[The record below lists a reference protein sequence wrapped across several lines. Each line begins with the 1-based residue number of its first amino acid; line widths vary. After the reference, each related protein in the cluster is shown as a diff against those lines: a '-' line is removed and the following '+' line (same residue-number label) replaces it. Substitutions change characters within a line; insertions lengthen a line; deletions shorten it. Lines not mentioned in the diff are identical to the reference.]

1 MQKEV
6 KNRRIPFGYRI
17 VSGKTEIAPH
27 ESKAVIG
34 IFKAYRAGS
43 SLLTIAESLNEQKIE
58 YLPGITGW
66 NKARIKRIIEDER
79 YTGKGDYPAIIDRAE
94 YEASV
99 CIKKDRNTQGGTD
112 RKKEIYKLGVK
123 VFCASCG
130 SEMKR
135 QTDTRQRIEQC
146 WSCSGES
153 CGIRVRK
160 ADSSLLADITELM
173 NSLIS
178 EPDRVRIEERQSATP
193 LGLRKLEN
201 EIGRML
207 DTSDFDRKALV
218 KNMLERASL
227 KYMSIDSKPYISKR
241 LRADLEKSGLLSD
254 FSKELFGRTVKSIL
268 LDADGTV
275 GIRLINEQIIGKE

>member
-43 SLLTIAESLNEQKIE
+43 SLLAIAESLNEQKIE

-99 CIKKDRNTQGGTD
+99 CLKKDRNTQGGTN

-123 VFCASCG
+123 VYCASCG

-135 QTDTRQRIEQC
+135 QTDTRQKIEQC
-146 WSCSGES
+146 WICSGES
-153 CGIRVRK
+153 CGTRVRK
-160 ADSSLLADITELM
+160 ADSSLLADITALL
-173 NSLIS
+173 NVLIA
-178 EPDRVRIEERQSATP
+178 EPSRVQIEAPESKTP
-193 LGLRKLEN
+193 LELRKLEN

-207 DTSDFDRKALV
+207 DAADFDRKVLV

-227 KYMSIDSKPYISKR
+227 KYQSIDSKPYIAKR

-254 FSKELFGRTVKSIL
+254 FSKELFDRTVKSIL
-268 LDADGTV
+268 LDAGGNV
-275 GIRLINEQIIGKE
+275 SIRLINDQIIEKE

>member
-17 VSGKTEIAPH
+17 ANGRTEISPH
-27 ESKAVIG
+27 ESQAVIG

-43 SLLTIAESLNEQKIE
+43 SLLAIAESLNEQKIE

-66 NKARIKRIIEDER
+66 NKARVKRIIEDER
-79 YTGKGDYPAIIDRAE
+79 YTGKGDYPAIIDRTE

-99 CIKKDRNTQGGTD
+99 CIKNDRNTQNGTD

-123 VFCASCG
+123 VYCASCG

-135 QTDTRQRIEQC
+135 QTDTRQKIEQC
-146 WSCSGES
+146 WICSGES
-153 CGIRVRK
+153 CGTRVRK
-160 ADSSLLADITELM
+160 ADSSLLADITALM
-173 NSLIS
+173 NALIA
-178 EPDRVRIEERQSATP
+178 EPGRVQIEANQSATP
-193 LGLRKLEN
+193 LELRKLEN

-207 DTSDFDRKALV
+207 DAADFDRKVLV

-227 KYMSIDSKPYISKR
+227 KYASIDSKPYIAKR
-241 LRADLEKSGLLSD
+241 LRAGLERSGLLSD
-254 FSKELFGRTVKSIL
+254 FSKELFDRTVKGIL
-268 LDADGTV
+268 LDADGNV
-275 GIRLINEQIIGKE
+275 SIRLINDQIIGKE

>member
-17 VSGKTEIAPH
+17 VNGKTEISAY

-43 SLLTIAESLNEQKIE
+43 SLLAIAESLNERRIE

-66 NKARIKRIIEDER
+66 NKARIKRIIEDVR
-79 YTGKGDYPAIIDRAE
+79 YTGKDDYPAIIDRAE

-123 VFCASCG
+123 VYCASCG

-135 QTDTRQRIEQC
+135 QTDTRQKIEQC
-146 WSCSGES
+146 WICSGES

-160 ADSSLLADITELM
+160 SDSSLLADVTELM
-173 NSLIS
+173 NALIAEPSRVQIEANQS
-178 EPDRVRIEERQSATP
+178 EVP
-193 LGLRKLEN
+193 LKLRKLEN

-207 DTSDFDRKALV
+207 DAADFDRKVLV

-227 KYMSIDSKPYISKR
+227 KYQSIDSKPYISKR

-254 FSKELFGRTVKSIL
+254 FSKELFDRTVKSIL
-268 LDADGTV
+268 LDTDGTV
-275 GIRLINEQIIGKE
+275 GIRLINDQIIGKE

>member
-17 VSGKTEIAPH
+17 VNGKTEISAY

-34 IFKAYRAGS
+34 IFRAYRAGS
-43 SLLTIAESLNEQKIE
+43 SLLVIAESLNEQRIE

-66 NKARIKRIIEDER
+66 NKARVKRIIEDER

-99 CIKKDRNTQGGTD
+99 CLKKDRNTQNGTD
-112 RKKEIYKLGVK
+112 RKKEIYKLGAK

-135 QTDTRQRIEQC
+135 QTDMRQRIEQC

-153 CGIRVRK
+153 CGLRVRK
-160 ADSSLLADITELM
+160 ADSSLLADVTALM
-173 NSLIS
+173 NTLIAEPSRVQIEANQS
-178 EPDRVRIEERQSATP
+178 ETPIE
-193 LGLRKLEN
+193 LRRLEN

-207 DTSDFDRKALV
+207 DTSDFDRKVLV
-218 KNMLERASL
+218 QNMLERASL
-227 KYMSIDSKPYISKR
+227 KYASIDSKPYIAKR

-254 FSKELFGRTVKSIL
+254 FSKELFDRTVKSIL
-268 LDADGTV
+268 LDADGNV
-275 GIRLINEQIIGKE
+275 SVRLINDQIIGKE

>member
-17 VSGKTEIAPH
+17 VNGKTEISPR

-43 SLLTIAESLNEQKIE
+43 SLLAIAESLNERRIE

-79 YTGKGDYPAIIDRAE
+79 YTGKDEYPVIIDRAE

-146 WSCSGES
+146 WICNGES

-160 ADSSLLADITELM
+160 ADSSLLADVTELM
-173 NSLIS
+173 NALIAEPGRVQIEANQS
-178 EPDRVRIEERQSATP
+178 ETP
-193 LGLRKLEN
+193 LALRRLEN

-207 DTSDFDRKALV
+207 DAADFDRKVLV

-227 KYMSIDSKPYISKR
+227 KYASIDSKPYIAKR
-241 LRADLEKSGLLSD
+241 LRAGLERSGLLSD
-254 FSKELFGRTVKSIL
+254 FSKELFDRTVKGIL

-275 GIRLINEQIIGKE
+275 SIRLINDQIIGKE

>member
-17 VSGKTEIAPH
+17 ANGKIELAEH
-27 ESKAVIG
+27 ESQAVIS
-34 IFKAYRAGS
+34 IFKAYRDGS
-43 SLLTIAESLNEQKIE
+43 SLLAIAESLNEQRIE

-66 NKARIKRIIEDER
+66 NKARIKRIIENER

-94 YEASV
+94 YEASAG
-99 CIKKDRNTQGGTD
+99 IKKDRNTQNGTD

-135 QTDTRQRIEQC
+135 QTDMRQRIEQC
-146 WSCSGES
+146 WICSGES

-160 ADSSLLADITELM
+160 ADSSLLADVTELM
-173 NSLIS
+173 NVLIA
-178 EPDRVRIEERQSATP
+178 EPSMVQMEANQSATP
-193 LGLRKLEN
+193 LELRRLEN

-207 DTSDFDRKALV
+207 DTADFDRKVLV
-218 KNMLERASL
+218 QNMLERASL
-227 KYMSIDSKPYISKR
+227 KYQSIDSKPYIARR
-241 LRADLEKSGLLSD
+241 LKAAFERSGLLSE
-254 FSKELFGRTVKSIL
+254 FSNEFFDRTVKSIL

-275 GIRLINEQIIGKE
+275 SIRLINDQIIGKE

>member
-17 VSGKTEIAPH
+17 VNGKTEISPN

-43 SLLTIAESLNEQKIE
+43 SLLVIAESLNDQRIE

-66 NKARIKRIIEDER
+66 NKARVKRIIEDER
-79 YTGKGDYPAIIDRAE
+79 YTGKDEYPVIIDRAE
-94 YEASV
+94 YEASIG
-99 CIKKDRNTQGGTD
+99 IKKDRNTQNGTD

-135 QTDTRQRIEQC
+135 QTDTRQRIEQR
-146 WSCSGES
+146 WICSGES

-173 NSLIS
+173 NTLIAEPSRVQREANQS
-178 EPDRVRIEERQSATP
+178 ETP
-193 LGLRKLEN
+193 LELRRLEN

-207 DTSDFDRKALV
+207 DAADFDRKALV
-218 KNMLERASL
+218 QNMLERASL
-227 KYMSIDSKPYISKR
+227 KYASIDSKPYISKR
-241 LRADLEKSGLLSD
+241 LRADLERSGLLSD
-254 FSKELFGRTVKSIL
+254 FSKELFDRTVKSIL

-275 GIRLINEQIIGKE
+275 GIRLINDQIIGKE

>member
-17 VSGKTEIAPH
+17 VNGKTEISPN

-43 SLLTIAESLNEQKIE
+43 SLLAIAESLNEQRIE

-79 YTGKGDYPAIIDRAE
+79 YTGKGDYPAIIDRSE

-99 CIKKDRNTQGGTD
+99 CIKKDRNTQNGTD

-207 DTSDFDRKALV
+207 DAAEFDRKVLV
-218 KNMLERASL
+218 QNMLERASL
-227 KYMSIDSKPYISKR
+227 KYQSIDSKPYISKR

-254 FSKELFGRTVKSIL
+254 FSKELFGITVKSIL

-275 GIRLINEQIIGKE
+275 GIRLINDQIIGKE

>member
-17 VSGKTEIAPH
+17 VNGKTEISAY
-27 ESKAVIG
+27 EIKAVIG

-43 SLLTIAESLNEQKIE
+43 SLLAIAESLNEQKIE
-58 YLPGITGW
+58 YLPGIIGW

-112 RKKEIYKLGVK
+112 RKKEIYKLGAK
-123 VFCASCG
+123 VVCASCG

-135 QTDTRQRIEQC
+135 QTDMRQRIEQC

-153 CGIRVRK
+153 CGLRVRK
-160 ADSSLLADITELM
+160 ADSSLLADVTALM
-173 NSLIS
+173 NTLIAEPSRVQIEANQS
-178 EPDRVRIEERQSATP
+178 ETPIE
-193 LGLRKLEN
+193 LRRLEN

-207 DTSDFDRKALV
+207 DAADFDRKVLV
-218 KNMLERASL
+218 QNMLERASL
-227 KYMSIDSKPYISKR
+227 KYRSIDSKPYISKR
-241 LRADLEKSGLLSD
+241 LRADLEQSGLLPD
-254 FSKELFGRTVKSIL
+254 FSMELFDRTVKGIL
-268 LDADGTV
+268 LDADGNV
-275 GIRLINEQIIGKE
+275 SIRLINDQIIGKE

>member
-1 MQKEV
+1 VQKEV

-17 VSGKTEIAPH
+17 VNGKTEISPY
-27 ESKAVIG
+27 ESKAVIV

-43 SLLTIAESLNEQKIE
+43 SLLAIAESLNERRIE
-58 YLPGITGW
+58 YLPGIIGW

-99 CIKKDRNTQGGTD
+99 CIKKDRNTQNGTD

-135 QTDTRQRIEQC
+135 QTDTRQKIEQC
-146 WSCSGES
+146 WICSGES

-173 NSLIS
+173 NALIAEPSRVQTEAKQS
-178 EPDRVRIEERQSATP
+178 ETPIE
-193 LGLRKLEN
+193 LRRLEN

-207 DTSDFDRKALV
+207 DTADFDRKVLV

-227 KYMSIDSKPYISKR
+227 MYASIDSKPYIAKR
-241 LRADLEKSGLLSD
+241 LRADLERSGLLSD
-254 FSKELFGRTVKSIL
+254 FSKELFDRTVKSIL
-268 LDADGTV
+268 LDADGNV
-275 GIRLINEQIIGKE
+275 SIRLINDQIIGKE

>member
-1 MQKEV
+1 VQKEV

-17 VSGKTEIAPH
+17 VNGKTEISPN

-34 IFKAYRAGS
+34 IFKAYRDGS
-43 SLLTIAESLNEQKIE
+43 SLLTIAESLNEQRIE

-112 RKKEIYKLGVK
+112 RKKEIYKLGAK

-135 QTDTRQRIEQC
+135 QTDMRQRIEQC

-153 CGIRVRK
+153 CGLRVRK
-160 ADSSLLADITELM
+160 ADSSLLADVTALM
-173 NSLIS
+173 NALIA
-178 EPDRVRIEERQSATP
+178 EPGRVQIEANQSATP
-193 LGLRKLEN
+193 LELRKLEN

-207 DTSDFDRKALV
+207 DAADFDRKVLV

-227 KYMSIDSKPYISKR
+227 KFQSIDSKPYIAKR
-241 LRADLEKSGLLSD
+241 LRADLERSGLLSD
-254 FSKELFGRTVKSIL
+254 FSKELFDRTVKGIL

-275 GIRLINEQIIGKE
+275 SIQLINDQIIGKE

>member
-17 VSGKTEIAPH
+17 VNGKTEISPR

-43 SLLTIAESLNEQKIE
+43 SLLAIAESLNEQRIE
-58 YLPGITGW
+58 YLPDITGW
-66 NKARIKRIIEDER
+66 NKARVKRIIEDVR
-79 YTGKGDYPAIIDRAE
+79 YTGKDDYPAIIDRAE

-99 CIKKDRNTQGGTD
+99 CIKKDRNTQNGTD

-146 WSCSGES
+146 WNCNGES

-160 ADSSLLADITELM
+160 ADSSLLADVTELM
-173 NSLIS
+173 NALIAEPSRVQREANQS
-178 EPDRVRIEERQSATP
+178 EMP
-193 LGLRKLEN
+193 LELRRLEN

-207 DTSDFDRKALV
+207 DTADFDRKVLV
-218 KNMLERASL
+218 QNMLERASL
-227 KYMSIDSKPYISKR
+227 KYQSIDSKPYIAKR
-241 LRADLEKSGLLSD
+241 LRADLERSGLLSD

-268 LDADGTV
+268 LDADGNV
-275 GIRLINEQIIGKE
+275 SIRLINDQIIGKE

>member
-17 VSGKTEIAPH
+17 VNGKTEISPY
-27 ESKAVIG
+27 ESKAVIV

-43 SLLTIAESLNEQKIE
+43 SLLAIAESLNERRIE
-58 YLPGITGW
+58 YLPGIIGW

-99 CIKKDRNTQGGTD
+99 CIKKDRNTQNGTD

-135 QTDTRQRIEQC
+135 QTDTRQKIEQC
-146 WSCSGES
+146 WICSGES

-173 NSLIS
+173 NALIAEPSRVQTEAKQS
-178 EPDRVRIEERQSATP
+178 ETPIE
-193 LGLRKLEN
+193 LRRLEN

-207 DTSDFDRKALV
+207 DTADFDRKVLV

-227 KYMSIDSKPYISKR
+227 MYASIDSKPYIAKR
-241 LRADLEKSGLLSD
+241 LRADLERSGLLSD
-254 FSKELFGRTVKSIL
+254 FSKELFDRTVKSIL
-268 LDADGTV
+268 LDADGNV
-275 GIRLINEQIIGKE
+275 SIRLINDQIIGKE

>member
-43 SLLTIAESLNEQKIE
+43 SLLAIAESLNEQRIE

-66 NKARIKRIIEDER
+66 NKARVKRIIEDER

-99 CIKKDRNTQGGTD
+99 CIKKDRNTQNGTD

-135 QTDTRQRIEQC
+135 QTDTRQIIEQC
-146 WSCSGES
+146 WICSGES
-153 CGIRVRK
+153 CGTRVRK
-160 ADSSLLADITELM
+160 ADSSLLADVTELM
-173 NSLIS
+173 NALIA
-178 EPDRVRIEERQSATP
+178 EPSRVQMEANQSATP
-193 LGLRKLEN
+193 LELRRLEN

-207 DTSDFDRKALV
+207 DAADFDRKVLV
-218 KNMLERASL
+218 QNMLERASL
-227 KYMSIDSKPYISKR
+227 KYASIDSTPYISMR
-241 LRADLEKSGLLSD
+241 LKAAFEQSGLLSD
-254 FSKELFGRTVKSIL
+254 FSRELFDRTVKSIL

-275 GIRLINEQIIGKE
+275 SIRLINDQIIGKE